1 MTQHDVMTDK
11 DYDLVSTLYHAL
23 QGVETS
29 GRYLQDAEAAG
40 DNEAGEF
47 LKEAQGQYRQ
57 IADKAKTLLGRR
69 IG

>member
-1 MTQHDVMTDK
+1 MTQHDVMKDK

-40 DNEAGEF
+40 DNEVGEF
-47 LKEAQGQYRQ
+47 LKEARGQYRQ
-57 IADKAKTLLGRR
+57 IADQAKTLLGRR